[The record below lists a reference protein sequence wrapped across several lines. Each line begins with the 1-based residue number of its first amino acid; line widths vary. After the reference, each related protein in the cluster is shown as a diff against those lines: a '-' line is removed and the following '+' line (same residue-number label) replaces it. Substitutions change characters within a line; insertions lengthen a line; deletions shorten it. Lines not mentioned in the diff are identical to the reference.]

1 MKIVFKGK
9 YIENGDDFYIE
20 EYPGMTIGKI
30 YDLDMSAQMIPENIL
45 ETAFCTSD
53 KIIEWSVRISI
64 LNDDGNHIYISTNLF
79 WTIDKWRELQIDN
92 VLKK

>member
-1 MKIVFKGK
+1 
-9 YIENGDDFYIE
+9 
-20 EYPGMTIGKI
+20 
-30 YDLDMSAQMIPENIL
+30 
-45 ETAFCTSD
+45 
-53 KIIEWSVRISI
+53 VRISI

>member
-30 YDLDMSAQMIPENIL
+30 YDLDMSASTIPENIL
-45 ETAFCTSD
+45 ETAFRTSD
-53 KIIEWSVRISI
+53 KIIEWSVNISI
-64 LNDDGNHIYISTNLF
+64 VNDYGNHIYISTNLF